1 MPEQNKKEAE
11 EKQEHGTEEVVEEHH
26 SDEQM
31 DEQSD
36 VQEEQEAEVVH
47 PLEVE
52 LKEANDRL
60 ARTKAD
66 YDNFRRRTKEER
78 EAQLKYKSQAL
89 IESLLPALDNFER
102 ALAVEPQ
109 SDEAKQLLQGME
121 MVYRQIEEALQNEGV
136 TVIPT
141 EGETFDPHVHQ
152 AVMQVEEEGYESN
165 QIVAELQKGYQ
176 LKDRVIRHSMVKV
189 NS

>member
-1 MPEQNKKEAE
+1 MPEEKKNDAE
-11 EKQEHGTEEVVEEHH
+11 QHEHGTEEEVVDNRSEEQTDV
-26 SDEQM
+26 DET
-31 DEQSD
+31 
-36 VQEEQEAEVVH
+36 VQEEAEVVH
-47 PLEVE
+47 LLEAE

-60 ARTKAD
+60 ARTRAD

-89 IESLLPALDNFER
+89 IETLLPALDNFER
-102 ALAVEPQ
+102 ALAVNPENE
-109 SDEAKQLLQGME
+109 EAKQLLQGME
-121 MVYRQIEEALQNEGV
+121 MVYRQIEDALQNEGV

-141 EGETFDPHVHQ
+141 KGETFDPHYHQ
-152 AVMQVEEEGYESN
+152 AVMQVEEDGFESN
-165 QIVAELQKGYQ
+165 QIVDELQKGYQ